1 MFSYQSFLQYCSY
14 STFVT
19 ICLHTILCELISF
32 RDVRTNFAF
41 VMELVYTNYKI
52 TLDLIIG
59 QIHDDMFISQ
69 HVAITSYEIVAHIDV
84 FTVFEF
90 PHRDLKEPLT
100 PFVLILAINKTSNVL
115 AWVGNDFNQTIVI
128 VSTSSEK

>member
-1 MFSYQSFLQYCSY
+1 
-14 STFVT
+14 
-19 ICLHTILCELISF
+19 
-32 RDVRTNFAF
+32 
-41 VMELVYTNYKI
+41 MELVYTNYKI

-115 AWVGNDFNQTIVI
+115 AWVGDDVNQTIVI
-128 VSTSSEK
+128 VSASAEKGGFLQFLLGRIMVVDVGDLPVFAISPLR